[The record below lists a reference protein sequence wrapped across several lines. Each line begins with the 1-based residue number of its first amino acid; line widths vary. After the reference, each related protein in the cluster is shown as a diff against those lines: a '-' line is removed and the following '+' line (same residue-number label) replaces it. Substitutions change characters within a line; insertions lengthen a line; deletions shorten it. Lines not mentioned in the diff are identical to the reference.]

1 MSPEQDGKV
10 FDLADGFAYNQQ
22 IEQFIRDWQ
31 GIPGEK
37 YSISTSTL
45 PPGLNPEEAELAS
58 LEMKSIPEVFYTQT
72 QLPVIRP
79 SNVRFFLEKMSKYS
93 GSIALWSWCAGSS
106 RLTLNMMS
114 LPFRRFVL
122 FPVDLRY
129 GWDIRLPSHQVLLQ
143 EVDALFLPRVTSF
156 EPRCKYWSRC
166 SQAVTGR
173 QQDQKLLHFIASHIC
188 HLHDE
193 QRGWIVEQPRDT
205 TIFKSSPLAILD
217 DLEYPSPPKSD
228 CQRRTNFCAFSP
240 DLSLIHI

>member
-10 FDLADGFAYNQQ
+10 FDLADGFAYNHQ

-143 EVDALFLPRVTSF
+143 EVDEEIIGKLTGKA
-156 EPRCKYWSRC
+156 
-166 SQAVTGR
+166 SQYFTKVIT
-173 QQDQKLLHFIASHIC
+173 
-188 HLHDE
+188 
-193 QRGWIVEQPRDT
+193 
-205 TIFKSSPLAILD
+205 AIN
-217 DLEYPSPPKSD
+217 EG
-228 CQRRTNFCAFSP
+228 
-240 DLSLIHI
+240 